1 MIAIYSFTVGVFSV
15 GLWPDLRG
23 AWFVTV
29 LFIFVLLLFYIKRKV
44 LASLLLGMCYASS
57 WGIYTLSHQLPED
70 LTPSEFLVTG
80 EVVGLPSVDDRR
92 IQFHLRVLESEF
104 LEAGM
109 PSTSGNTGLRPTI
122 ALKKLR
128 LSWYNQDLDLV
139 PGQIWQLRVKLR
151 RPRGSVNPGGFDY
164 QAWLL
169 RQGISATGYVR
180 GEYRPDADAP
190 NRLLSPSDSL
200 SRHRFFLRQAIQGLP
215 LDKDQRALVLA
226 LTLGDRSQIASELW
240 DLLSLSGVIHL
251 MVISGLHVGLVAVF
265 FYGFGVVIARCF
277 GVFGLCLTARYYG
290 SLCSLLGA
298 AGYAWIAGMSLP
310 TQRALVMISVLIIAV
325 LLNRKLG
332 RVEGYGWALAIV
344 AVLDPLAFLGAG
356 FWLSFG
362 AVACL
367 LWLLPSSNANSVGN
381 PSFFARRVL
390 VLRQFAQIQ
399 WLVFLSLFIP
409 LCISQLPVSW
419 MSPLVNLV
427 AIPWVSF
434 GIVPLCLIATLL
446 FPLNSAWA
454 GSLWVLAGDQ
464 LGYFLTFLQHIPT
477 LGFAPRFLPL
487 PSSLPVYLSLVLM
500 FILLLSPRG
509 IPCRYLSALMFVS
522 LILWPENRHQPLRVS
537 VLDVGQG
544 LSVVVQ
550 TQGKSGRHILVYDT
564 GPGYPSGFNMGDSV
578 VAPYLRSQGIT
589 KVNTLVISHGDKDH
603 SGGIAGL
610 MKFFVPEQ
618 LFYGEDPIL
627 GEKAAL
633 NKAVDVG
640 PTPSMLPVFFE
651 QMGSVL
657 KPIGESAMTAT
668 PSESLCQAGY
678 GWQWDQVSFQFLHPP
693 LESSTEQRTM
703 DGASFSDEV
712 NKHRGTLLNS
722 NNRSCVLQINLA
734 DQTILLPGDIEAM
747 VEHKLL
753 KNPELQVP
761 ITVLVAA
768 HHGSKSSSSARFIKA
783 AEPNHVVFSA
793 GYRHH
798 FGHPARTVV
807 ERYTAEG
814 SNIWN
819 TAEQGAV
826 EFHWDERGNMSVT
839 TGRTEARRYW
849 Y

>member
-15 GLWPDLRG
+15 GLWPDLPG
-23 AWFVTV
+23 AWFVTA
-29 LFIFVLLLFYIKRKV
+29 LFVFVLLLFYLKCKAV
-44 LASLLLGMCYASS
+44 ACLLLGMCYAIS
-57 WGIYTLSHQLPED
+57 WGHFTLSHQLPEEF
-70 LTPSEFLVTG
+70 TPSEFLVTG
-80 EVVGLPSVDDRR
+80 EIVGLPSVDDRR
-92 IQFHLRVLESEF
+92 IQFHLRVLDNEL
-104 LEAGM
+104 LEAVK
-109 PSTSGNTGLRPTI
+109 PSISGNAGLRPTI
-122 ALKKLR
+122 ALQKLR

-180 GEYRPDADAP
+180 GEYRPGADAP
-190 NRLLSPSDSL
+190 NRLLAPSDSL

-215 LDKDQRALVLA
+215 LDKDQQALVLA

-251 MVISGLHVGLVAVF
+251 MVISGLHVGLVALF

-344 AVLDPLAFLGAG
+344 AVIDPLAFLGAG

-367 LWLLPSSNANSVGN
+367 LWLLPSSNANGVGN

-390 VLRQFAQIQ
+390 ALRQFAQIQ
-399 WLVFLSLFIP
+399 WLVFLSLFTP

-454 GSLWVLAGDQ
+454 GYLWVLAGDQ

-477 LGFAPRFLPL
+477 LSFAPRFLPL

-500 FILLLSPRG
+500 FILLLLPRG
-509 IPCRYLSALMFVS
+509 IPCRYLGVLMFTS
-522 LILWPENRHQPLRVS
+522 LALWPENRHQSLRVS

-550 TQGKSGRHILVYDT
+550 TLGESGRHVLVYDA

-578 VAPYLRSQGIT
+578 VAPYLRSQGMT
-589 KVNTLVISHGDKDH
+589 KVNTLVVSHGDKDH

-627 GEKAAL
+627 GEKVAL
-633 NKAVDVG
+633 NKAVDG
-640 PTPSMLPVFFE
+640 RSIPSM
-651 QMGSVL
+651 
-657 KPIGESAMTAT
+657 TAI
-668 PSESLCQAGY
+668 PSESLCQSGY

-734 DQTILLPGDIEAM
+734 DQTILLPGDIESM
-747 VEHKLL
+747 VEHELL

-783 AEPNHVVFSA
+783 AKPNHVVFSA

-807 ERYTAEG
+807 ERYTAQG
-814 SNIWN
+814 SDIWN

-826 EFHWDERGNMSVT
+826 EFHWDEGGKMTVT